1 MNENPIV
8 FTFANAELN
17 KLSQNF
23 IKVTEL
29 LTGKITLKKL
39 YDQYLEENNPPENFW
54 QDAIKKLKLD
64 LVPHFHHKE
73 IPKKGRLIVV
83 ANHAFGVVDGVSI
96 CSIISKV
103 RYDYKMITHKVL
115 RQADA
120 VKEKI
125 IPIDFSSSKEARI
138 NNLNARKLAEK
149 FRGWRKYILTEYSS
163 PDSKYHHQIIQRK
176 NRKYWKI
183 YGTIRIIN

>member
-73 IPKKGRLIVV
+73 IPNYNI
-83 ANHAFGVVDGVSI
+83 
-96 CSIISKV
+96 
-103 RYDYKMITHKVL
+103 
-115 RQADA
+115 
-120 VKEKI
+120 
-125 IPIDFSSSKEARI
+125 
-138 NNLNARKLAEK
+138 
-149 FRGWRKYILTEYSS
+149 
-163 PDSKYHHQIIQRK
+163 
-176 NRKYWKI
+176 
-183 YGTIRIIN
+183 